1 MEVKLPDKLTFKR
14 REVIQ
19 LTKLDGRVLDFWE
32 SEFGGFVPVVN
43 NLGEKFYTRRDV
55 ELILK
60 IKKLLFE
67 EKVEKT
73 RIKEMLQTD
82 TPPPSPKVEAAG
94 NGDWWP
100 ETRDLIKSRLQEILT
115 LLEKRDKR

>member
-1 MEVKLPDKLTFKR
+1 MEVKLPDKLTFKK
-14 REVIQ
+14 REVSQ

-60 IKKLLFE
+60 IKRLLFE

-73 RIKEMLQTD
+73 RIKEMLRAD
-82 TPPPSPKVEAAG
+82 TPPPSPKGEAAD

-100 ETRDLIKSRLQEILT
+100 QRRDLIKSRLKEILT
-115 LLEKRDKR
+115 LLDKRDKK

>member
-1 MEVKLPDKLTFKR
+1 MEVKLPDKLTFKK

-60 IKKLLFE
+60 IKRLLFE
-67 EKVEKT
+67 DKVEKT
-73 RIKEMLQTD
+73 RIKEMLRTD
-82 TPPPSPKVEAAG
+82 TPPPSPKVEAAD

-100 ETRDLIKSRLQEILT
+100 QRRDLIKSRLKEILT
-115 LLEKRDKR
+115 LLDKRDKK